1 MARARVRTARQR
13 RTRSKAKPRPRPQRR
28 PPSESD
34 VREWSAVLVCACRIA
49 FVCDVRGLWRGRGG
63 AAGGSG
69 CGGTHTREESPIAF
83 ENEQTRHVRTQTSL
97 PVLQT
102 SQPTR
107 VRSTAPPRA
116 RPASR
121 HSHSIQIPARCCT
134 TPRGSITWAAASP
147 QTHCSREC
155 RCYLCRSS
163 RRVHCGQRDSR
174 PSQRPGRA
182 NGTRQWV

>member
-1 MARARVRTARQR
+1 MECR
-13 RTRSKAKPRPRPQRR
+13 
-28 PPSESD
+28 
-34 VREWSAVLVCACRIA
+34 LVGACVGACRIGFA
-49 FVCDVRGLWRGRGG
+49 TWV
-63 AAGGSG
+63 AAQPQG
-69 CGGTHTREESPIAF
+69 CAACAASFGGTHSLTLGREESPIAF
-83 ENEQTRHVRTQTSL
+83 ENGQTRHVRTQTSL
-97 PVLQT
+97 PVLQF
-102 SQPTR
+102 SQPTT

-182 NGTRQWV
+182 NGSGCDAFETS